1 MVKFV
6 VMMILSIL
14 ITQVFHVLFGEEN
27 SAMIKKEEKTFKV
40 ILNQGVVGCTSQ
52 EKFDNLK
59 KSYSLNDQ
67 EQIKKMLNE
76 KQCFVFEKGEE
87 FVGLD
92 SYCKDY
98 SDIANNHIFSS
109 KKFLLTKIILPCFAF
124 VEVKKNVQQN

>member
-27 SAMIKKEEKTFKV
+27 SAMTKKEEKTFKV

-87 FVGLD
+87 FIGLD

>member
-27 SAMIKKEEKTFKV
+27 SAMTKKEEKTFKV

-52 EKFDNLK
+52 EKFNNLK

-87 FVGLD
+87 FIGLD

>member
-6 VMMILSIL
+6 VMMILSIV
-14 ITQVFHVLFGEEN
+14 ITQIFHILFGEEN
-27 SAMIKKEEKTFKV
+27 SGIEKKQEKIFKV
-40 ILNQGVVGCTSQ
+40 ILAQGVIGCTSQ

-67 EQIKKMLNE
+67 EQIKKMLSE
-76 KQCFVFEKGEE
+76 KKCFVFDKGEE

-92 SYCKDY
+92 NYCNDY
-98 SDIANNHIFSS
+98 SKMMDNHIFSS

-124 VEVKKNVQQN
+124 IEVKKTTK